1 MPMIDDKN
9 IDILDRLRSRAALNF
24 MMLSTVLAFTFV
36 MLMVAIQ
43 ATNSLPGAVVFLV
56 SVAVGWFLIYLTA
69 YEMAGLLVNLVLLL
83 SIFWFVIFSGGF
95 HSPLLIWLACPPLL
109 VGLLVNWRWSL
120 IAGVAVLLFLV
131 GLKLTANHL
140 VHLSEFSVTH
150 VSGMNHTVAF
160 VSVLSALGTVI
171 FFSWQ
176 NHLAFT
182 AAVSDAR
189 HKERTD
195 SLTGILNRAG
205 FNQFVMALSKAKP
218 DEAGALI
225 MFDVDDFK
233 LINDNHGH
241 IFGDYVLQEIA
252 SQVITVIRESD
263 GFSRIGG
270 DEFAVILPNAPHHH
284 AVSVGERIKDTIDA
298 FHFKTACGEK
308 VRVAVSVG
316 VATCEDAEICQTE
329 PMMHLADKALYEAK
343 SNSDRLAVKRLEQ
356 FPYVDT
362 ALTAG

>member
-1 MPMIDDKN
+1 
-9 IDILDRLRSRAALNF
+9 
-24 MMLSTVLAFTFV
+24 
-36 MLMVAIQ
+36 
-43 ATNSLPGAVVFLV
+43 
-56 SVAVGWFLIYLTA
+56 
-69 YEMAGLLVNLVLLL
+69 
-83 SIFWFVIFSGGF
+83 
-95 HSPLLIWLACPPLL
+95 
-109 VGLLVNWRWSL
+109 
-120 IAGVAVLLFLV
+120 
-131 GLKLTANHL
+131 
-140 VHLSEFSVTH
+140 
-150 VSGMNHTVAF
+150 
-160 VSVLSALGTVI
+160 
-171 FFSWQ
+171 
-176 NHLAFT
+176 
-182 AAVSDAR
+182 
-189 HKERTD
+189 
-195 SLTGILNRAG
+195 
-205 FNQFVMALSKAKP
+205 
-218 DEAGALI
+218 

-263 GFSRIGG
+263 AFSRIGG